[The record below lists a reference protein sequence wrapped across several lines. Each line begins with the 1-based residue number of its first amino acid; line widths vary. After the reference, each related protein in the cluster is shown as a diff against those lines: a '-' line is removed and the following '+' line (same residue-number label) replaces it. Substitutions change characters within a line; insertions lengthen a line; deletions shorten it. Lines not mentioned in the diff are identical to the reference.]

1 MLHVNKNIC
10 LQFVKCML
18 LLLPSAFNLAY
29 THYRVCDLASM
40 SIGTMAMC
48 NEIISIC
55 FDVLLLALIVLIISK
70 KRILFTAVSVFIIT
84 LLWGMSNI
92 VYATYFQNYIPLS
105 SFAYASS
112 LLDLQITEYIANA
125 LRLSDAFYLIIVGAA
140 ILMFYGLRHIRNIDG
155 SLRYIAIPL
164 AAITMFL
171 LSWKLCVYNY
181 HFTIPN
187 RTTLSQVSLM
197 PTKARLTLLNIK
209 AITEF
214 GFFRACVFPE
224 LFMNNGT
231 ITLSVE
237 QRKRIESMISYRD
250 KEYSDTALHRSPKQ
264 YKEVIFILAESY
276 LASTSKIH
284 VTPFLDSLRRDSTVL
299 VNDRMLSNTQMGKS
313 SDGQYLYMTG
323 LLPSKHD
330 FTLSILPYS
339 HIVSLAHILKY
350 HGFKTMI
357 SLPTEATIWNQNIA
371 NKLYGID
378 HSYSIS
384 DLLQKNWLDDEQLI
398 DFALNN
404 EKKCKGPLFH
414 VILTVSTH
422 GPYTENTNKFTHCKC
437 YPKHFPKTYSQEY
450 KNYLLACHFMDHQLR
465 RYVEAKDSDNTLII
479 IASDHGWQED
489 KKLLPKGVS
498 PNDISLFI
506 LNAKGQHDYRRER
519 IDQLD
524 VFTTIVDL
532 LQPYNSKTT
541 LPHWYGLGRSILRPE
556 HWRPSVTP
564 KTWQMSQDI
573 LEGDYFKNVFDK
585 KK

>member
-1 MLHVNKNIC
+1 MLHLNKNIC
-10 LQFVKCML
+10 FQFMRCML

-29 THYRVCDLASM
+29 THYRVCDLGGLYITPIVAVNSL
-40 SIGTMAMC
+40 
-48 NEIISIC
+48 ISIC

-140 ILMFYGLRHIRNIDG
+140 ILMFYGLRHIRKIDG

-164 AAITMFL
+164 VVITMFL
-171 LSWKLCVYNY
+171 LSWKLFVYNY

-197 PTKARLTLLNIK
+197 PTKARLTSDNIK
-209 AITEF
+209 VTTEF
-214 GFFRACVFPE
+214 GFFRACIFPK
-224 LFMNNGT
+224 LFMDNGT

-237 QRKRIESMISYRD
+237 QRKMIESNISYRD
-250 KEYSDTALHRSPKQ
+250 KEYSDTTLHRSPKQ
-264 YKEVIFILAESY
+264 YKEVILILAESY
-276 LASTSKIH
+276 LAGTSGAHI
-284 VTPFLDSLRRDSTVL
+284 TPFLDSLRRDSTVL
-299 VNDRMLSNTQMGKS
+299 VNDRMHPNVQMGKS
-313 SDGQYLYMTG
+313 SDGQYIYMTG
-323 LLPSKHD
+323 LLPSQND
-330 FTLSILPYS
+330 ITLSILPHS
-339 HIVSLAHILKY
+339 HVVSLAHILKH
-350 HGFKTMI
+350 HGFTTMI
-357 SLPTEATIWNQNIA
+357 TLPTGPTIWNQNIA
-371 NKLYGID
+371 NESYGID
-378 HSYSIS
+378 RSFSIS
-384 DLLQKNWLDDEQLI
+384 DLRQKEWLNDEQLI
-398 DFALNN
+398 DFALDN
-404 EKKCKGPLFH
+404 ERKCKGPLFH

-422 GPYTENTNKFTHCKC
+422 GPYTDDTNKFMHCKC

-465 RYVEAKDSDNTLII
+465 RYVEAKDSENTLII

-506 LNAKGQHDYRRER
+506 MNAKGQHDYRRER

-524 VFTTIVDL
+524 VFTTIIDL

-573 LEGDYFKNVFDK
+573 LEGDYFKNVFEK
-585 KK
+585 K